1 MIILAEIV
9 LRNKNDIAQD
19 NWISYFI
26 VIYIVRRKIIIV
38 IEMKKLNKIKR
49 LSQIRGN
56 DLNNSN
62 IKDVI

>member
-26 VIYIVRRKIIIV
+26 VIIRKLSTYFCTKENHYCYRNEK
-38 IEMKKLNKIKR
+38 IE
-49 LSQIRGN
+49 
-56 DLNNSN
+56 
-62 IKDVI
+62 